1 MVRRDGRLKSPPS
14 TMKYSLVYA
23 RCESARK
30 VVAWMYVLS
39 AVAIIAD
46 IATFIWAGLGAG
58 FIMCLLTSMV
68 FCLAEIFDFL
78 VDVFGLLGRMDEDLS
93 KRMPAATPV
102 PSVGG
107 GTGGESLG

>member
-30 VVAWMYVLS
+30 VVAWMYVLTAF
-39 AVAIIAD
+39 AVIAD
-46 IATFIWAGLGAG
+46 IVTFISAGLGAG

-93 KRMPAATPV
+93 KRLPAATPA
-102 PSVGG
+102 SAGG
-107 GTGGESLG
+107 SGTDSESLG